1 MVQLTS
7 GLSFL
12 QIEMPEN
19 VLIVQESY
27 IDIINLKISKEKL
40 TGIFNAISDSQDE
53 TETDGAARRQMSAA
67 ESTRTRMDIILGS
80 F

>member
-1 MVQLTS
+1 
-7 GLSFL
+7 
-12 QIEMPEN
+12 MPEN